1 MDYLFMLQVVE
12 NYDNLILQKS
22 VEDELLYGID
32 EEDEEDC

>member
-22 VEDELLYGID
+22 VEDELLYGVD